1 MFSIFSRKS
10 TPDLSESWSELAD
23 KSPKSSP
30 YGQSEHK
37 SEHKLLKGAPR
48 ALNLVALLNETCP
61 WTATVKPEEMVNWL
75 KSECEETL
83 AEVKV
88 MRSIDPGE
96 V

>member
-1 MFSIFSRKS
+1 MLSFFSRKS
-10 TPDLSESWSELAD
+10 TPELSESWSELVE

-30 YGQSEHK
+30 SRIQARSEHA
-37 SEHKLLKGAPR
+37 LLKGAPR
-48 ALNLVALLNETCP
+48 ALNLVALLNEACP

-83 AEVKV
+83 TEVKV